1 MMDRNYIRW
10 LIFAGLFVIV
20 TAAYLLKIKLVSQPS
35 YQVQKS
41 FDYIESLP
49 EGTKLTVSFDFEA
62 SSLPEVLP
70 ISLVVLRHAFRNNIK
85 IIGLSLFAEGT
96 AIGYR
101 TLLKVADEYNKVY
114 GEDYVFLGFKPQHI
128 AAILGMG
135 ESIKEVFP
143 RDYLGNSTDSIP
155 IMQGVNNYNQID
167 MVLSIADGD
176 RAVQWIEYAGPRYN
190 QKVMAGL
197 TAAMITSY
205 DPYLSSG
212 QLTSVIGGLR
222 GAAEYE
228 NLYGELGKGNRG
240 MPAQTAAHL
249 YLIILII
256 IGNIVYFRH
265 KNRQGRGS
273 Q

>member
-1 MMDRNYIRW
+1 MSKDKIRW
-10 LIFAGLFVIV
+10 IIFAGLFVFV
-20 TAAYLLKIKLVSQPS
+20 ALAYTFDINMVSKPS
-35 YQVQKS
+35 HEVQKS
-41 FDYIESLP
+41 YDYIESLP
-49 EGTKLTVSFDFEA
+49 EGTVLMVSFDHEA
-62 SSLPEVLP
+62 SSLPEIQP
-70 ISLVVLRHAFRNNIK
+70 ISLVLIRHAFRNNLR

-101 TLLKVADEYNKVY
+101 TLNKIAFEYNKVY
-114 GEDYVFLGFKPQHI
+114 GQDYVFLGFKPQHI

-135 ESIKEVFP
+135 ESIYDVFP
-143 RDYLGNSTDSIP
+143 RDYLDNQTDTIP
-155 IMQGVNNYNQID
+155 IMIGINNYDNIE
-167 MVLSIADGD
+167 MVVSITDGD

-190 QKVMAGL
+190 QKVMSGL

-212 QLTSVIGGLR
+212 QLFSVVGGLK

-228 NLYGELGKGNRG
+228 NLYGEPGKGNRG

-256 IGNIVYFRH
+256 IGNIIYFKGR
-265 KNRQGRGS
+265 KRQGRS
-273 Q
+273 T

>member
-1 MMDRNYIRW
+1 MDRQKIRW
-10 LIFAGLFVIV
+10 IIFAGLFMIV
-20 TAAYLLKIKLVSQPS
+20 ALAYTLEIKMVSQPS
-35 YQVQKS
+35 YEVQKS

-49 EGTKLTVSFDFEA
+49 EGTVMMVSFDHEA
-62 SSLPEVLP
+62 SSLPEVRP
-70 ISLVVLRHAFRNNIK
+70 ISLILIRHAFRNNLK

-101 TLLKVADEYNKVY
+101 TLNKIAAEYDKEY
-114 GEDYVFLGFKPQHI
+114 GQDYVFLGFKPQHI

-135 ESIKEVFP
+135 ESIYDVFP
-143 RDYLGNSTDSIP
+143 RDYLGNMTDTIP
-155 IMQGVNNYNQID
+155 IMIGIENYDNIE
-167 MVLSIADGD
+167 MVISITDGD

-190 QKVMAGL
+190 QKIMAGL

-205 DPYLSSG
+205 DPYLASG
-212 QLTSVIGGLR
+212 QLFSVVGGLK

-228 NLYGELGKGNRG
+228 NLYGESGKGNRG

-256 IGNIVYFRH
+256 IGNIIYFRSR
-265 KNRQGRGS
+265 KSSRRGS
-273 Q
+273 L

>member
-1 MMDRNYIRW
+1 MIDRQKTRW
-10 LIFAGLFVIV
+10 IIFAGLFLSV
-20 TAAYLLKIKLVSQPS
+20 TVAYLINIKMVSEPS
-35 YQVQKS
+35 FQVQKS
-41 FDYIESLP
+41 YDYFESLP
-49 EGTKLTVSFDFEA
+49 EGSVVMVSFDFEA
-62 SSLPEVLP
+62 SSLPEVMP
-70 ISLVVLRHAFRNNIK
+70 ISLVTLRHAFKNNIK
-85 IIGLSLFAEGT
+85 IVGLSLFAEGT

-101 TLLKVADEYNKVY
+101 TLLKVAKEYNKVY

-143 RDYLGNSTDSIP
+143 RDYLGTSTDSIP
-155 IMQGVNNYNQID
+155 IMKNIHNYDQID

-176 RAVQWIEYAGPRYN
+176 RAVQWIEYAGPKYN

-212 QLTSVIGGLR
+212 QLSSVIGGLR

-228 NLYGELGKGNRG
+228 NLFGELGKGNRG
-240 MPAQTAAHL
+240 MPAQTSAHL
-249 YLIILII
+249 YLIVLII
-256 IGNIVYFRH
+256 IGNIIYFRS
-265 KNRQGRGS
+265 KKRQGRG
-273 Q
+273 

>member
-1 MMDRNYIRW
+1 MNRNKIRW
-10 LIFAGLFVIV
+10 IIFGGLFVVV
-20 TAAYLLKIKLVSQPS
+20 TLAYLLKVQLVSQPS
-35 YQVQKS
+35 HEVQKS
-41 FDYIESLP
+41 YDYFESLP
-49 EGTKLTVSFDFEA
+49 EGTVVMVSFDHEA
-62 SSLPEVLP
+62 SSLPEVMP

-101 TLLKVADEYNKVY
+101 TLLKVAAEYDKVY

-143 RDYLGNSTDSIP
+143 RDYLGNTADSIP
-155 IMQGVNNYNQID
+155 IMLNINNYDEID
-167 MVLSIADGD
+167 MVLSITDGD
-176 RAVQWIEYAGPRYN
+176 RAVQWIEYAGPRYE

-205 DPYLSSG
+205 DPYLASG
-212 QLTSVIGGLR
+212 QLSSVIGGLR

-249 YLIILII
+249 YLIVLII
-256 IGNIVYFRH
+256 IGNIIYFRQ
-265 KNRQGRGS
+265 KKRQGRGS
-273 Q
+273 E

>member
-1 MMDRNYIRW
+1 MSKDKIRW
-10 LIFAGLFVIV
+10 IIFAGLFIFV
-20 TAAYLLKIKLVSQPS
+20 TLAYIIDIRLVSQPS
-35 YQVQKS
+35 FEVQKS
-41 FDYIESLP
+41 YDFIESLP
-49 EGTKLTVSFDFEA
+49 EGTILMVSFDHEA
-62 SSLPEVLP
+62 SSLPEVQP
-70 ISLVVLRHAFRNNIK
+70 ISLVLIRHAFRNNLK

-101 TLLKVADEYNKVY
+101 TLNKIAAEYDKQY
-114 GEDYVFLGFKPQHI
+114 GVDYVFLGFKPQHI

-135 ESIKEVFP
+135 ESIYDVFP
-143 RDYLGNSTDSIP
+143 RDYLGNQTDSIP
-155 IMQGVNNYNQID
+155 IMSGIENYDSIE
-167 MVLSIADGD
+167 MVVSITDGD
-176 RAVQWIEYAGPRYN
+176 RAVQWIEYAGPRYD

-212 QLTSVIGGLR
+212 QMFAVVGGLR

-256 IGNIVYFRH
+256 IGNVIYFRS
-265 KNRQGRGS
+265 KKRQGRSG
-273 Q
+273 

>member
-1 MMDRNYIRW
+1 MDRQKIRW
-10 LIFAGLFVIV
+10 IIFTGLFVIV
-20 TAAYLLKIKLVSQPS
+20 ALAYTVEIKMVSQPS
-35 YQVQKS
+35 FEVKKS

-49 EGTKLTVSFDFEA
+49 EGTILMVSFDHEA
-62 SSLPEVLP
+62 SSLPEVQP
-70 ISLVVLRHAFRNNIK
+70 ISLVLIRHAFRNNLK

-101 TLLKVADEYNKVY
+101 TLNRIAAEYDKRY
-114 GEDYVFLGFKPQHI
+114 GYDYVFLGFKPQHI

-135 ESIKEVFP
+135 ESIYDVFP
-143 RDYLGNSTDSIP
+143 RDYLGHLTDTIP
-155 IMQGVNNYNQID
+155 IMDSVENYDDIE
-167 MVLSIADGD
+167 MVISITDGD

-190 QKVMAGL
+190 QKIMAGL

-212 QLTSVIGGLR
+212 QLSSVIGGLK

-228 NLYGELGKGNRG
+228 NLYGEPGKGNRG

-249 YLIILII
+249 YLVVLIV
-256 IGNIVYFRH
+256 IGNIIYFRNR
-265 KNRQGRGS
+265 KRQGRGGL
-273 Q
+273 